1 MGIGSWLQYKNNT
14 VPVKKEELEV
24 SGLSEGKTL
33 RFRVC
38 AINSE
43 GRSDYLLDSNA
54 EGVVIKDPYGK
65 PGPPRSLAVKE
76 VTDKSASLHWE
87 KPGTGE
93 GHFRHIFLLNTL
105 CIHIQRLVHEIL
117 KQSVLTYFPMGLKG
131 MKKRIPKVNG
141 SREMIWSIMEQ
152 SPKKTRKCKDS

>member
-1 MGIGSWLQYKNNT
+1 MFNWPTIYFPVECYGVEICDMDIGSWLQYKNNT

-93 GHFRHIFLLNTL
+93 GHFRHIFLKL
-105 CIHIQRLVHEIL
+105 CTHIQRLVHEIL
-117 KQSVLTYFPMGLKG
+117 
-131 MKKRIPKVNG
+131 
-141 SREMIWSIMEQ
+141 E
-152 SPKKTRKCKDS
+152 